1 MGSEYGVHITGGQVN
16 GPIAMGTHARATVNH
31 LGSPASGTP
40 EQLLDQLE
48 KLLGEHESVV
58 DEPGKARRDAADVRR
73 ELAEPEPD
81 RSRIL
86 DALKRLSLRAA
97 EVSVIVE
104 VIGKI
109 RDLCS

>member
-1 MGSEYGVHITGGQVN
+1 MGTEPGIRITGGNVN
-16 GPIAMGTHARATVNH
+16 APIAMGTHARATVNN
-31 LGSPASGTP
+31 LASPAAGAA

-48 KLLGEHESVV
+48 RLLGEYATAV
-58 DEPGKARRDAADVRR
+58 DEPAKARRDAADLRR
-73 ELAEPEPD
+73 ELAEREPD
-81 RSRIL
+81 KSRIL